1 MATVGCHGG
10 FRRVEVPMVGI
21 SLLEDE
27 FPIPR
32 AIRVL
37 GDILP
42 FAPKLRICFV
52 FQATSKNLGLP
63 GICCCQVRPKGWGV
77 ILHGL
82 HLMLKCKIGALS
94 TFAAQA
100 LQASIALAM
109 SSCWVPLRTSLSRS
123 MVLSA
128 SSNLS
133 PCISTGYANRWQ
145 MSTLMC
151 TSENVQKVFHPQA
164 FRHVLKA
171 WLPSLAAMSVE
182 AY

>member
-1 MATVGCHGG
+1 
-10 FRRVEVPMVGI
+10 
-21 SLLEDE
+21 
-27 FPIPR
+27 
-32 AIRVL
+32 
-37 GDILP
+37 
-42 FAPKLRICFV
+42 
-52 FQATSKNLGLP
+52 
-63 GICCCQVRPKGWGV
+63 
-77 ILHGL
+77 
-82 HLMLKCKIGALS
+82 MLKCKIGALS

-123 MVLSA
+123 MVLST

-182 AY
+182 ARHEFGRIAVHERVLSSSACASNALAIVHFIHGRDEHERLHTTRENANFLWFDFCTPQKQDSQASLLSSKISGVC